1 MREVAATVAGTEC
14 RRTLRAIGGDRTKLL
29 VMAAIAVLALGPMTA
44 IGLFLLPRAGE
55 AVAAGE
61 FDPETVALAT
71 DIATGGAAIAWLFLV
86 LMAAIRTVTAAAAVD
101 EPACLLLSTRLR
113 NVVVGVI
120 GAEILLF
127 SLWLVLPATILAAAF
142 ASGAGTVLPV
152 LVAPLVVAVFLVTA
166 VPVGF
171 VLGLWFRHLITVYEP
186 IARYRTPLLVS
197 LAVAYF
203 GSIAVG
209 WFDTVTAGLFSVF
222 GDSPLGWPG
231 YLLLAGVPNVPSSG
245 TAVVATLLVVP
256 VVAALAVAA
265 AVPSARI
272 HWFADPARTDDGTV
286 SNSGTDSSSRLAA
299 ALSQGLSRPV
309 RSVTVAAVRR
319 TRRAPIRLAY
329 VAYPLFGALFF
340 VQDVI
345 QTGTLPSYVAVLLC
359 LYVVWGT
366 GVLFTL
372 NPLGDLG
379 RALPAVLTST
389 LSGRDAIR
397 GQMIASSLVGTPIA
411 VAVALVAGLVSP
423 LSLEATTALAV
434 GTVVGAV
441 ASPALAVG
449 VGSAFPRFG
458 SVKITTNREAVMP
471 SKSAF
476 MLYTAG
482 IVFPAAGAGIIYT
495 DAAEPIAE
503 LSSGLLEFTPI
514 SAEMAGVTPG
524 TVSTVAWT
532 VLIVGLLAPPAA
544 YLYAVERFDRY
555 ALE

>member
-1 MREVAATVAGTEC
+1 MKGAAATVARTEC
-14 RRTLRAIGGDRTKLL
+14 RRTLRSVGGDRTKLL

-44 IGLFLLPRAGE
+44 IGLFLLPTLGE
-55 AVAAGE
+55 AVAASE
-61 FDPETVALAT
+61 FGPETAELAT
-71 DIATGGAAIAWLFLV
+71 EAVTGGAALAWLFLV
-86 LMAAIRTVTAAAAVD
+86 VMAAVRAVTAAADVD
-101 EPACLLLSTRLR
+101 EPACLLLTTRLR

-127 SLWLVLPATILAAAF
+127 SLWILLPATILAAAF
-142 ASGAGTVLPV
+142 ASGAGTVLPI
-152 LVAPLVVAVFLVTA
+152 LVAPFVVALLLVTA

-171 VLGLWFRHLITVYEP
+171 VLGIWFRHLITVYEP
-186 IARYRTPLLVS
+186 IARYRTPLVFLIG
-197 LAVAYF
+197 LAYF

-209 WFDTVTAGLFSVF
+209 WFDAITVGLFSML
-222 GDSPLGWPG
+222 GDGPLGWPG
-231 YLLLAGVPNVPSSG
+231 YLLLLAIPNVTTSS
-245 TAVVATLLVVP
+245 THVIATLLAVP
-256 VVAALAVAA
+256 IVTALAVAVA
-265 AVPSARI
+265 IPSARM
-272 HWFADPARTDDGTV
+272 HWFADPARTGDETV
-286 SNSGTDSSSRLAA
+286 SSSGTDSSSRLAA
-299 ALSQGLSRPV
+299 ALASGFSRPV
-309 RSVTVAAVRR
+309 RSVTVAAIRR

-329 VAYPLFGALFF
+329 VAYPLFGVLFF
-340 VQDVI
+340 VQDII
-345 QTGTLPSYVAVLLC
+345 QTGALPPYVAVLLC

-397 GQMIASSLVGTPIA
+397 GRMIASSLVGIPIA
-411 VAVALVAGLVSP
+411 VVVALVAGFASP
-423 LSLEATTALAV
+423 LSLEATAVLLV
-434 GTVVGAV
+434 GTIVGAV

-458 SVKITTNREAVMP
+458 SVKITNNREAVMP

-482 IVFPAAGAGIIYT
+482 IVFPASSAGIIYT

-503 LSSGLLEFTPI
+503 LSSVLLEFTPI
-514 SAEMAGVTPG
+514 SAEMAGITPG

-532 VLIVGLLAPPAA
+532 VLIVGLIAPPVA

-555 ALE
+555 VLE